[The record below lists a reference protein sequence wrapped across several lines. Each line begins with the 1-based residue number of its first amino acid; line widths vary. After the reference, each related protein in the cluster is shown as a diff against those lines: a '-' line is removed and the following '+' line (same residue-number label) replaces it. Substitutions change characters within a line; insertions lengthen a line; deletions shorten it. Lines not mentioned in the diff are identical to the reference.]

1 MSESFEHDY
10 RRLAS
15 EDIQLKESTN
25 LSTEALKRAFVENLY
40 HFQGKDEYFATLHD
54 YYMAVAHSIRDRDN

>member
-25 LSTEALKRAFVENLY
+25 LSMDALKRAFADNLY
-40 HFQGKDEYFATLHD
+40 HVQGKAEEAGERIGMLL
-54 YYMAVAHSIRDRDN
+54 I